1 MLVRERGISI
11 ELYDVNGRV
20 WYLNDP
26 TSQVR
31 IVRGGLPAL
40 EAKLI
45 PQKVAG
51 RVQPGSGIPQSQQ
64 ATMRVGFYPGPEDL
78 GALKR
83 RFRAGW
89 AHDRE
94 CTLRVS
100 GGTMLPVEAHLRLP
114 DDGAITSPQVLSPR
128 QVFEVMEVPVWWE
141 DGVWWDK
148 HYFLRPESAPTKKI
162 KSNDWAQ
169 SEIDAYAYELTNHGC
184 VPLKIGVQTENGLA
198 TIQWPSGMVIAP
210 NEAIHH
216 DAWNKTTSDANGLPL
231 TIGDVTVWLDRKK
244 GMPVNNERGENLPHL
259 QRAWWYYTLSGVEYV
274 MPGEK
279 ITLLVD
285 SKARGVHAWTGVKS
299 PWA

>member
-1 MLVRERGISI
+1 MRERERSI

-20 WYLNDP
+20 WCLNDP

-31 IVRGGLPAL
+31 FVRGGLPDL

-45 PQKVAG
+45 PHKVAG

-78 GALKR
+78 ATLKR

-100 GGTMLPVEAHLRLP
+100 GGYMWPLEAHLRLP
-114 DDGAITSPQVLSPR
+114 DDGAIASPQVLSPR
-128 QVFEVMEVPVWWE
+128 QIFEVMEVPVWWE

-148 HYFLRPESAPTKKI
+148 RYLSRFRHSVERKEKQLDSGETREFARYDLA
-162 KSNDWAQ
+162 N
-169 SEIDAYAYELTNHGC
+169 YGC
-184 VPLKIGVQTENGLA
+184 VPLRIGVKTFECPSF
-198 TIQWPSGMVIAP
+198 IWKSGMSIAAQRNAAGVYYHTFGRDYFQDFKENRIDP
-210 NEAIHH
+210 F
-216 DAWNKTTSDANGLPL
+216 
-231 TIGDVTVWLDRKK
+231 VVWLDKK
-244 GMPVNNERGENLPHL
+244 HGFPVTDRNGDEAPWL
-259 QRAWWYYTLSGVEYV
+259 QRAWWLSGMTHTEEI
-274 MPGEK
+274 MPGETMQLWVSEEHG
-279 ITLLVD
+279 IHV
-285 SKARGVHAWTGVKS
+285 WTGVKT